1 MDLGLRLFDILVVLV
16 GALGGW
22 IMNNIHTAVRDL
34 QSADKQ
40 LAEKVGKIEVLVAGD
55 YVRKDEFARVMD
67 DVKGTLVRIED
78 KIDRKADRAY

>member
-1 MDLGLRLFDILVVLV
+1 VDLGLRLFDILVVLV